1 MAYQRKIVE
10 EVKKGLEKA
19 PGLIHVVVG
28 PRQVGK
34 TTAMRDLCES
44 GLMPHYWVAADM
56 ALPVGAEWLES
67 HWQMAEAEAR
77 QRPGPF
83 LLVVD
88 EVQKVRG
95 WSETV
100 KRLWDRSRAEKSLL
114 RVVLLGSSALLVQAG
129 LTESLHGRFFLHR
142 CMHWSFSEMKESFG
156 WDLNKWLYF
165 GGYPGA
171 AVFSDDER
179 QWRQYVADAMVETVL
194 ARDVF
199 QLATISKPILM
210 RHLFSLAARFPAQ
223 ILSYNKMLGQL
234 LDAGNTTTLAHY
246 LKLLEAAFLVSGL
259 ELYSAGHLR
268 RRGSSPK
275 LIFWNDAL
283 IHALSGYTYSQMQ
296 TDTTWYGRVL
306 ENAVGAHLL
315 NHLPTPEWSVTY
327 WRDGIKE
334 MDFVVTH
341 GHQTWGI
348 EVKSGT
354 PRNMSGLVAF
364 HKAYP
369 DARVLVIGAEG
380 IDPERFFSCSPE
392 LLLR

>member
-1 MAYQRKIVE
+1 MAYQRSIVD

-34 TTAMRDLCES
+34 TTAMRDLCET
-44 GLMPHYWVAADM
+44 GPMPYYWVAADR
-56 ALPVGAEWLES
+56 ALPVSSEWLES

-77 QRPGPF
+77 QKSGPF

-88 EVQKVRG
+88 EVQKVKG

-171 AVFSDDER
+171 TVFSDDER

-354 PRNMSGLVAF
+354 PRNMSGVAAF
-364 HKAYP
+364 RKAYP
-369 DARVLVIGAEG
+369 DARILLIGAEG
-380 IDPERFFSCSPE
+380 IEPERFFSCSPE
-392 LLLR
+392 RLLS

>member
-1 MAYQRKIVE
+1 
-10 EVKKGLEKA
+10 
-19 PGLIHVVVG
+19 
-28 PRQVGK
+28 
-34 TTAMRDLCES
+34 
-44 GLMPHYWVAADM
+44 
-56 ALPVGAEWLES
+56 
-67 HWQMAEAEAR
+67 
-77 QRPGPF
+77 
-83 LLVVD
+83 
-88 EVQKVRG
+88 
-95 WSETV
+95 
-100 KRLWDRSRAEKSLL
+100 
-114 RVVLLGSSALLVQAG
+114 
-129 LTESLHGRFFLHR
+129 
-142 CMHWSFSEMKESFG
+142 MHWSFPEMQESFG
-156 WDLNKWLYF
+156 WDLNTWLYF

-179 QWRQYVADAMVETVL
+179 QWRQYVSDAMVETVL

-199 QLATISKPILM
+199 QLATITKPILM

-234 LDAGNTTTLAHY
+234 LDVGNTTTLAHY

-283 IHALSGYTYSQMQ
+283 VHALSGYTCSQFQ
-296 TDTTWYGRVL
+296 ADTTWYGRVL

-327 WRDGIKE
+327 WRDGNKE
-334 MDFVVTH
+334 VDFVVTH

-348 EVKSGT
+348 EVKSGR
-354 PRNMSGLVAF
+354 PRNRLGMLAF
-364 HKAYP
+364 RKAYP

-380 IDPERFFSCSPE
+380 IDPKRFFSCSPE
-392 LLLR
+392 LLLC